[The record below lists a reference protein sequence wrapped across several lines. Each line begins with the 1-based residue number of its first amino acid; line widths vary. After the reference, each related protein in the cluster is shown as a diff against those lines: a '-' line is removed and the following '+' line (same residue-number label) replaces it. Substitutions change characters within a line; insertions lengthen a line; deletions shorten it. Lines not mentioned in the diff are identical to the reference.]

1 MSEGLRQMSPKD
13 GYVVNTKA
21 HIGSTEFK
29 VILKLYQPLMGVN
42 AYGVYSL
49 LATKVAQTPDLLAR
63 RMHKELLDILSLGL
77 RDFYEARIRLEALG
91 LLKTFVQKDE
101 LGQVFIYELQAP
113 LSAEAFFKDD
123 LLSMLLADSLGQTQ
137 YDELKQEFVKPDLTY
152 ANAKEITKSLLDVF
166 TVKKDALLK
175 NSQVKAIPKPTK
187 NLVDSVEVDL
197 DVEYLK
203 ELLARSFV
211 PATEISRSLGTL
223 KSISLLYGLD
233 ELELV
238 KLLEQA
244 LNVKDDKV
252 DLELVKK
259 LATQQFD
266 RQFKEITPKESKV
279 TEPVDPAVSAELT
292 QTDLALIAVSKQYL
306 PLEFIEELKRQK
318 HSFVTNLE
326 RYTVKNLVE
335 KQVLPNAV
343 INVLLHYYLIAQNNT
358 MLEDKVANRFTK
370 AAAKLAEKKIQT
382 PEEAML
388 YMREANQKAREKQKQ
403 KQYYGRKQQVVQK
416 ETLPDW
422 AKTKENKA
430 VSKPAKEDKQAL
442 NAEIDELLAQLEQ
455 SE

>member
-1 MSEGLRQMSPKD
+1 M
-13 GYVVNTKA
+13 
-21 HIGSTEFK
+21 
-29 VILKLYQPLMGVN
+29 
-42 AYGVYSL
+42 
-49 LATKVAQTPDLLAR
+49 
-63 RMHKELLDILSLGL
+63 
-77 RDFYEARIRLEALG
+77 
-91 LLKTFVQKDE
+91 
-101 LGQVFIYELQAP
+101 
-113 LSAEAFFKDD
+113 
-123 LLSMLLADSLGQTQ
+123 
-137 YDELKQEFVKPDLTY
+137 
-152 ANAKEITKSLLDVF
+152 
-166 TVKKDALLK
+166 
-175 NSQVKAIPKPTK
+175 
-187 NLVDSVEVDL
+187 
-197 DVEYLK
+197 
-203 ELLARSFV
+203 
-211 PATEISRSLGTL
+211 PATEISRSLETL
-223 KSISLLYGLD
+223 KSIALLYGLN

-266 RQFKEITPKESKV
+266 RQFKELPPNEEKATAPI
-279 TEPVDPAVSAELT
+279 DPAVSAELT

-318 HSFVTNLE
+318 NSFVTNLE
-326 RYTVKNLVE
+326 RYTVKTLVE

-370 AAAKLAEKKIQT
+370 AAAKLAEKKIKT
-382 PEEAML
+382 PEEAMV
-388 YMREANQKAREKQKQ
+388 YMREANQKAREKKQ
-403 KQYYGRKQQVVQK
+403 PKKYYGRKQQIVQK